1 MLTLAGYF
9 RFYQCK
15 EQRGDGKMKV
25 LECERIE
32 SDLYPS
38 DSQSTEALM
47 SEVDEYLSQ
56 QSRQA
61 LDKITS
67 RLEQVL
73 EEVVERN
80 FTTPSKA

>member
-1 MLTLAGYF
+1 
-9 RFYQCK
+9 
-15 EQRGDGKMKV
+15 MKV

-32 SDLYPS
+32 VDLYPN
-38 DSQSTEALM
+38 DSQSVETLM

-56 QSRQA
+56 QARQA

-67 RLEQVL
+67 HLEQAL

-80 FTTPSKA
+80 FTAPSAA

>member
-32 SDLYPS
+32 ADLHPS
-38 DSQSTEALM
+38 GSQSTEALM

-56 QSRQA
+56 QATQA
-61 LDKITS
+61 LDKIIS
-67 RLEQVL
+67 RLEQAL

-80 FTTPSKA
+80 FTAPSAA